1 MCIRDRLYCMPS
13 GTHEYIQDSRNDT
26 ILIYIN
32 GDIISRSNAKVSVFD
47 SGFLL
52 GDGVWEGIRLHN
64 GQLVFLTEHMER
76 LYAGANAIGMD
87 IGMSSE
93 ELTNKIMETI
103 EANQMYSDVHLRL
116 IVSRGLKST
125 PYQHPRV
132 NIGGPTIVII
142 PEYKIVTED
151 SKEKGLELVSVNTI
165 RSSNLTQDPKINS
178 LSKFNCIQACI
189 EADRLGADE
198 GLMLDKNGYVSTCN
212 STNFFI
218 VQKSEVW
225 TSTGEYCLNG
235 VTRGAIINLCNSN
248 NIQVHE
254 KNFIM
259 DDVYAA
265 DEAFV
270 TGTFAGVLPVTKI
283 DEYILSNGK
292 KGSTTDR
299 LQNLYSMEIN
309 NLYPKK

>member
-1 MCIRDRLYCMPS
+1 MPS
-13 GTHEYIQDSRNDT
+13 GTHEYIQDPRNDN

-32 GDIISRSNAKVSVFD
+32 GEIIPRPEAKISVFD

-64 GQLVFLTEHMER
+64 GQLVFLKEHLDR
-76 LYAGANAIGMD
+76 LYAGSNSIGMD
-87 IGMSSE
+87 IGMSSDD
-93 ELTNKIMETI
+93 LTSKIIQTI
-103 EANQMYSDVHLRL
+103 EANNMYSNIHLRL
-116 IVSRGLKST
+116 IVSRGMKST

-151 SKEKGLELVSVNTI
+151 SKDKGLELVSVNTI
-165 RSSNLTQDPKINS
+165 RSSEITQDPKINS

-198 GLMLDKNGYVSTCN
+198 GLMFDMNGYVSTCN

-218 VQKSEVW
+218 VRKSEVW

-235 VTRGAIINLCNSN
+235 VTRGAIIALCKSN
-248 NIQVHE
+248 DIEVYE
-254 KNFIM
+254 KNFII
-259 DDVYAA
+259 DDVHSA

-283 DEYILSNGK
+283 DQHMLSNGK
-292 KGSTTDR
+292 KGAITDR
-299 LQNLYSMEIN
+299 LQRLYKVEVN

>member
-1 MCIRDRLYCMPS
+1 MPS
-13 GTHEYIQDSRNDT
+13 GTHEYIQDPRNEN
-26 ILIYIN
+26 ILIYID
-32 GDIISRSNAKVSVFD
+32 GKIIPRPEAKISVFD

-64 GQLVFLTEHMER
+64 GQLVFLKEHLDR
-76 LYAGANAIGMD
+76 LYTGANSIGID
-87 IGMSSE
+87 IGMSSDN
-93 ELTNKIMETI
+93 LTRKIIQTI
-103 EANQMYSDVHLRL
+103 EANNMYSNIHLRL
-116 IVSRGLKST
+116 IVSRGIKST

-151 SKEKGLELVSVNTI
+151 SKDNGLELVCVNTI
-165 RSSNLTQDPKINS
+165 RSSEITQDPKINS

-198 GLMLDKNGYVSTCN
+198 GLMLDLNGYVSTCN
-212 STNFFI
+212 STNFF
-218 VQKSEVW
+218 VVRQSEVW

-235 VTRGAIINLCNSN
+235 VTRGAIINLCKSN
-248 NIQVHE
+248 DIKIYE
-254 KNFIM
+254 KNFII
-259 DDVYAA
+259 DDVHAA

-283 DEYILSNGK
+283 DEHILSNGK
-292 KGSTTDR
+292 KGVITDR
-299 LQNLYSMEIN
+299 LQSLYTMEVN

>member
-1 MCIRDRLYCMPS
+1 MPS
-13 GTHEYIQDSRNDT
+13 GTHEYIQDPRNDT

-32 GDIISRSNAKVSVFD
+32 GDIVSRSDAKVSVFD

-64 GQLVFLTEHMER
+64 GQLVFLTEHMDR

-87 IGMSSE
+87 IGVSSE

-259 DDVYAA
+259 DEVYAA

-299 LQNLYSMEIN
+299 LQNLYSVEIN